1 MRVPY
6 KTLIERYANKFFSK
20 ATQCELGQDI
30 FTRNGSIIDTR
41 TNKETN
47 VNEEKKTSKK
57 NLFSTTAP
65 TAALVSNA
73 APSAATSS
81 A

>member
-57 NLFSTTAP
+57 NLFSTTVP

>member
-1 MRVPY
+1 MRVSY
-6 KTLIERYANKFFSK
+6 QTLIERYAKKIFSK